1 MSNVSSQHSQAKK
14 PLPYHGVRGTS
25 RFTLIEIHEKTPSG
39 LLGVLRFTSRL
50 GLTCVAQALGNAVDG
65 GMHHRQQL
73 RVLRGL
79 FQVL

>member
-1 MSNVSSQHSQAKK
+1 MSAANTPKLRNPCRTTVS
-14 PLPYHGVRGTS
+14 GWTS

-39 LLGVLRFTSRL
+39 LLGVLRFTGRL
-50 GLTCVAQALGNAVDG
+50 GLTCVAQTLGNAVDG
-65 GMHHRQQL
+65 GVNHRQQL